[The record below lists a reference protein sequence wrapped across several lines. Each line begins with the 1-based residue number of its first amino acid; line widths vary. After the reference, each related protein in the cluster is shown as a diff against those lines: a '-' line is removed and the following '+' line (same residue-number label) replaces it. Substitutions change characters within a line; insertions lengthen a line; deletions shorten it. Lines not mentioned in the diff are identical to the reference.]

1 MIIPHSNVPNLML
14 HQTVLD
20 AAKAGLFH
28 IYAVDNVDQ
37 ALGLLAGED
46 AGTPDVEGNF
56 PEGSINERV
65 VQRLK
70 AINSRN
76 HDNEDGEST
85 DDTPTDSAAK
95 PLIK

>member
-1 MIIPHSNVPNLML
+1 
-14 HQTVLD
+14 
-20 AAKAGLFH
+20 FH
-28 IYAVDNVDQ
+28 IYPVDNVDQ
-37 ALGLLAGED
+37 ALSLLAGEE
-46 AGTPDVEGNF
+46 AGTPDAEGNF

-76 HDNEDGEST
+76 QDNEDGESAGEM
-85 DDTPTDSAAK
+85 PTDSAAE